1 MVALT
6 SLNLPTGSAAF
17 KLGGMRLSV
26 KDVIA
31 AGPVRVAAPPAV
43 RRRRSRLG
51 EWRWH
56 FT

>member
-1 MVALT
+1 
-6 SLNLPTGSAAF
+6 
-17 KLGGMRLSV
+17 MRLSV

-31 AGPVRVAAPPAV
+31 AGPVGVAAPPAA